1 MSASSSLTCGFSPQK
16 ASFYFISPQKA
27 SFYFFSPKKLVWLFM
42 PKEVKPSSDGEM
54 IKLLP
59 QEAEELLLGI
69 IYKTDRYFE
78 TLKTS
83 YIR

>member
-1 MSASSSLTCGFSPQK
+1 ML
-16 ASFYFISPQKA
+16 
-27 SFYFFSPKKLVWLFM
+27 
-42 PKEVKPSSDGEM
+42 KEVKPSSNGKM

-78 TLKTS
+78 TLRLLTLDNFFPPLRHS
-83 YIR
+83 H

>member
-1 MSASSSLTCGFSPQK
+1 MSASSSLTCSFSPRK
-16 ASFYFISPQKA
+16 ASFYFISPRKA
-27 SFYFFSPKKLVWLFM
+27 SFYFFSPKKLLWLFM
-42 PKEVKPSSDGEM
+42 PKEVKPSSDGKM
-54 IKLLP
+54 IKFLP